1 MSVIEGNKDNFESEV
16 LKSDKKVLVDFNAT
30 WCGPCRML
38 KPVIDEIAAT
48 NDSIKVVSIDVDDE
62 EELAEQYNV
71 SSIPCLVLFDK
82 GNEVER
88 SVGFKSKDDIETMI
102 GEK

>member
-1 MSVIEGNKDNFESEV
+1 MSVIEGNKDNFENEV
-16 LKSDKKVLVDFNAT
+16 LKSDKKVLVDFNAI

-38 KPVIDEIAAT
+38 KPVIDEIADT

-62 EELAEQYNV
+62 EELAEKYNV

-82 GNEVER
+82 GNEIER
-88 SVGFKSKDDIETMI
+88 SVGFKSKEDIETMI

>member
-1 MSVIEGNKDNFESEV
+1 MSVIVGNKDNFESEV

-48 NDSIKVVSIDVDDE
+48 NDSVKVVSIDVDDE

-82 GNEVER
+82 GNETER
-88 SVGFKSKDDIETMI
+88 SVGFKSKEDIETMI